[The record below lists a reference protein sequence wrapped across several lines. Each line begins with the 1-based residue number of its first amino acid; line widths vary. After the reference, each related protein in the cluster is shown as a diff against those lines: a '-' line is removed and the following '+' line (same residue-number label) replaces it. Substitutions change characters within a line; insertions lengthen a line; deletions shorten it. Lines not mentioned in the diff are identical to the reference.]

1 MSSRAPLQR
10 WDNFT
15 RQIQCSSHQ
24 LGFCCRL
31 AKQKPF
37 LTKRHVAAREEF
49 AKRHLDVFLTM
60 QTKLLWSNDRMIKLL
75 AEIPSGVCIGN
86 QALSVPSLI
95 PSPTAKHDGGAS
107 YCGDALLQQRLRS
120 TETPESGSP
129 IQPCWKFSKIMVCQ
143 PCANLSTLRILML
156 KAYFNLLFFNLY
168 THTHAQAFLLCLFKV
183 LQLHL
188 YFLSELNLLR
198 HFYTYCTNMQKS

>member
-37 LTKRHVAAREEF
+37 LTKRHVAACEEF

-60 QTKLLWSNDRMIKLL
+60 QSKLLWSNDRMIKLL

-95 PSPTAKHDGGAS
+95 PS
-107 YCGDALLQQRLRS
+107 LQPNMMGEHH
-120 TETPESGSP
+120 TVG
-129 IQPCWKFSKIMVCQ
+129 
-143 PCANLSTLRILML
+143 ML
-156 KAYFNLLFFNLY
+156 YFNKDLGVQRHLKVAPPSNLVGN
-168 THTHAQAFLLCLFKV
+168 FPK
-183 LQLHL
+183 
-188 YFLSELNLLR
+188 
-198 HFYTYCTNMQKS
+198 

>member
-1 MSSRAPLQR
+1 MYR
-10 WDNFT
+10 
-15 RQIQCSSHQ
+15 
-24 LGFCCRL
+24 
-31 AKQKPF
+31 KPG
-37 LTKRHVAAREEF
+37 TE
-49 AKRHLDVFLTM
+49 
-60 QTKLLWSNDRMIKLL
+60 
-75 AEIPSGVCIGN
+75 C
-86 QALSVPSLI
+86 SLI
-95 PSPTAKHDGGAS
+95 NTIPTPKHDGGAS

-168 THTHAQAFLLCLFKV
+168 THTHTHKHFYCLFKV

-188 YFLSELNLLR
+188 YFLNELNLLR
-198 HFYTYCTNMQKS
+198 HFYTYQYAEKLKASANFPNTVFLKHIMTQ